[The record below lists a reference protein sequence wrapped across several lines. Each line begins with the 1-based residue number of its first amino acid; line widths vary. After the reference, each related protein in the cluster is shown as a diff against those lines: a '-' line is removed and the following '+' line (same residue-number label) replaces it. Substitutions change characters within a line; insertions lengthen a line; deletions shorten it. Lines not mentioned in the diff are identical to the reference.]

1 MILIMDII
9 LSIRKTMA
17 KKNLVK
23 LLIISWSVILG
34 IKGTSAKENMTYN
47 IHKENFSFESIDGGR
62 LNLSDFKGKVI
73 LISNTASFCGFTNQ
87 YKALQEIYEK
97 YQAEG
102 FTVIAIPSGD
112 FMQEYED
119 NSEVK
124 NFCRI
129 DFSLTFPITEITK
142 IIGNEAHPF
151 YKWLEKNKGY
161 KPRWNFNK
169 ILISPSGDI
178 AKFFGSMNKPNS
190 EKISNAIEEILP

>member
-1 MILIMDII
+1 MIF
-9 LSIRKTMA
+9 
-17 KKNLVK
+17 
-23 LLIISWSVILG
+23 
-34 IKGTSAKENMTYN
+34 
-47 IHKENFSFESIDGGR
+47 FSKDKVLANYEKIFF
-62 LNLSDFKGKVI
+62 DFKIGSISGEQIDLKDYKNKVV
-73 LISNTASFCGFTNQ
+73 LVVNTASYCGFTNQ

-97 YQAEG
+97 YEGKG

-112 FMQEYED
+112 FMQEYEE

-151 YKWLEKNKGY
+151 YKWLEKNKNY

-169 ILISPSGDI
+169 ILISPSGNI
-178 AKFFGSMNKPNS
+178 EKFFGSTNNPNS
-190 EKISNAIEEILP
+190 EKIRNAIEEILP

>member
-1 MILIMDII
+1 MDII

-17 KKNLVK
+17 KKNLIK
-23 LLIISWSVILG
+23 FLIISWSLILG
-34 IKGTSAKENMTYN
+34 IRETNAKEDIIYN
-47 IHKENFSFESIDGGR
+47 IHKKNFSFESIDGGR
-62 LNLSDFKGKVI
+62 LNLSDFEGKVI

-87 YKALQEIYEK
+87 YKALQEVYDKYEGK
-97 YQAEG
+97 G

-124 NFCRI
+124 NFCRV
-129 DFSLTFPITEITK
+129 DFSLTFPIAEITK

-151 YKWLEKNKGY
+151 YKWLEKHKNY

-169 ILISPSGDI
+169 ILISPSGNI
-178 AKFFGSMNKPNS
+178 EKFFGSMNNPNS
-190 EKISNAIEEILP
+190 EKITNAIEEILP

>member
-1 MILIMDII
+1 
-9 LSIRKTMA
+9 MA

-34 IKGTSAKENMTYN
+34 IKGTSAKENMTYS

-62 LNLSDFKGKVI
+62 LNLSDFEGKVI

-129 DFSLTFPITEITK
+129 DFILTFPITEITK

>member
-1 MILIMDII
+1 
-9 LSIRKTMA
+9 MA

-169 ILISPSGDI
+169 ILISPSGNI
-178 AKFFGSMNKPNS
+178 EKFFGSMNSPNS
-190 EKISNAIEEILP
+190 EKITNAIEEILP